1 MKKLI
6 PVLILFFLFSSC
18 EDKKRA
24 VHNATSQDTTAP
36 ENHESGSTSTED
48 YDLNLWVSEID
59 AEIENEE
66 KAAYSLQF
74 SNEQEEVQAILYYVG
89 ETPSRLD
96 EKFSDY
102 VTKTYGK
109 RSYYLM
115 NEQLVVSKEVKEEL
129 LPDSTYQMR
138 ETITFYENG
147 MAKKSQTK
155 VAPYEEELIYSD
167 YTEIP
172 VTAHP
177 FKNTLDVLN
186 REGDYETYFLD
197 LVETSTSTFIL
208 LSNRQSPKKTTAL
221 MLEYRDSFAN
231 ELLQNKKKYIGKK
244 VEVEF
249 EIASNQGMTYQAYR
263 GGKFNVE

>member
-36 ENHESGSTSTED
+36 ENQESGSTSTED

-263 GGKFNVE
+263 GGKFSVE